1 MWLQLLS
8 ISLAVSVAASGHY
21 YIKDK
26 GAVYH
31 WPHCMTRARI
41 SNIAGV
47 SHVQAE
53 LIYREK
59 QTIILTKLLA
69 APQEIRDEIQILFAW
84 LCL

>member
-1 MWLQLLS
+1 
-8 ISLAVSVAASGHY
+8 
-21 YIKDK
+21 
-26 GAVYH
+26 
-31 WPHCMTRARI
+31 MTRARI

-69 APQEIRDEIQILFAW
+69 APQEIRDEIRILFACACE
-84 LCL
+84 LKAGREERRGENVSTGAGRVSPAHSN